1 MVRASNANKDAATSS
16 HPFRLL
22 GWVFLCTRVSVGEPM
37 ADPPFGFD
45 EEEFAKVALP
55 VMTAVFVS
63 MLIVGALVVIAY
75 WLS

>member
-1 MVRASNANKDAATSS
+1 
-16 HPFRLL
+16 
-22 GWVFLCTRVSVGEPM
+22 M

-55 VMTAVFVS
+55 VMTAAFVS
-63 MLIVGALVVIAY
+63 MLIVGALVVVAY